1 MTKIIN
7 APEAYV
13 DESLAGLCL
22 AHPSLRIVGDE
33 GRVLVRSHVK
43 SAGKVGIASGGGFGH
58 LPLFCGYV
66 GEGLLDACAVGNV
79 FEGPTVGTSLD
90 SIQQADTGAGV
101 LCLIGNY
108 GGDRMNFEMAGAMA
122 ADDGIR
128 SELVLGTDDV
138 ASAPEDQME
147 KRRGVAGLLFA
158 YKCAG
163 AAAEEGRD
171 LAEVTRIARKAV
183 DRTRTI
189 GFALAPCLMPGRDAP
204 AFEVVP
210 GTVEFGMG
218 IHGEPGLWR
227 KPFSSADAIASEMVD
242 KLMAETVSETSSRVA
257 LMINSLG
264 ASPYEELFILHRSVR
279 TLLSER
285 GIDVARVMV
294 GPFVT
299 SMEMAGASVSLCFL
313 DEELDTMLAAPATC
327 PFWTVS

>member
-7 APEAYV
+7 ASADYV
-13 DESLAGLCL
+13 DESLEGLCL

-33 GRVLVRSHVK
+33 GRVVVRGRAK

-90 SIQQADTGAGV
+90 SILHADTGAGV

-108 GGDRMNFEMAGAMA
+108 GGDRMNFEMAGSMA
-122 ADDGIR
+122 EDDGIR

-171 LAEVTRIARKAV
+171 LEEVARIARKAV

-204 AFEVVP
+204 AFEVAS

-227 KPFSSADAIASEMVD
+227 QPFSSADAIASEMVD
-242 KLMAETVSETSSRVA
+242 KLMAEKVSEASSRVA
-257 LMINSLG
+257 LLVNSLG

-279 TLLSER
+279 TLLSAR

>member
-7 APEAYV
+7 APAAYV
-13 DESLAGLCL
+13 DESLQGLCL
-22 AHPSLRIVGDE
+22 AHPSLEIVGDE
-33 GRVLVRSHVK
+33 GRVVARAAAK
-43 SAGKVGIASGGGFGH
+43 PAGKVGIASGGGFGH

-66 GEGLLDACAVGNV
+66 GTGLLDACAVGNV

-90 SIQQADTGAGV
+90 SINRASSGAGV

-108 GGDRMNFEMAGAMA
+108 GGDRMNFEMAGEMA
-122 ADDGIR
+122 GDDGIET
-128 SELVLGTDDV
+128 ELVLGTDDV
-138 ASAPEDQME
+138 ASAAESEKE

-163 AAAEEGRD
+163 AAAEEGRA
-171 LAEVTRIARKAV
+171 LKEVARIARKAV

-204 AFEVVP
+204 AFEVSA

-227 KPFSSADAIASEMVD
+227 KPFTTADALAEEMVD
-242 KLMAETVSETSSRVA
+242 KLMAESVSKESSRVA
-257 LMINSLG
+257 LLVNSLG
-264 ASPYEELFILHRSVR
+264 ASPYEELFILHGSLRR
-279 TLLSER
+279 LLAAR
-285 GIDVARVMV
+285 GIEVAQVMV
-294 GPFVT
+294 GPYVT

-313 DEELDTMLAAPATC
+313 DDELEAMLAAPADC
-327 PFWTVS
+327 PFWKVS